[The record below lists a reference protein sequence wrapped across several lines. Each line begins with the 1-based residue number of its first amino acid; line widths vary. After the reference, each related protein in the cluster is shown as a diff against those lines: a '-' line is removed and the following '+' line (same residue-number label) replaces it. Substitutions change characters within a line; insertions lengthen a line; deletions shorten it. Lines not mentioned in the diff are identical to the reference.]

1 MRILY
6 LADIRFPLERANG
19 IQTFETCRALA
30 ARGHE
35 VTLFVR
41 PDTTRPARDP
51 WVFYGA
57 ARAERL
63 RIVSTWSLPGA
74 ARRSGYLA
82 AAWRQILASRSDV
95 VFTRD
100 LGVASMALRVA
111 RPMRPAIVYEAHGYA
126 PTVSAE
132 LPRLL
137 ATTPAPSARKL
148 RRLGGREARVW
159 RAADGYVTLTKA
171 HRAELTERFGPRD
184 NAAVVPDGTRL
195 SVPHAFDPAPI
206 GAPQVGY
213 AGHLYPWKGVDVLIE
228 ALALLRDVHGLIVGG
243 HPGER
248 DRSRLEALAHA
259 RGIADRIEFTG
270 WLPPADV
277 AAAIARCQVLA
288 LPNVRSTISE
298 RYTSPLKLFEY
309 LNAGRAIVA
318 SDLPAVREVLTDD
331 GNGLLVEPGRPE
343 PLAAAIGRV
352 LSDRALRDRLSRA
365 AFEASEGYSWEARA
379 VRLEPVLQAAAG
391 ASL

>member
-30 ARGHE
+30 ARGHD
-35 VTLFVR
+35 VALFVR
-41 PDTTRPARDP
+41 PDTTRPPRDP
-51 WVFYGA
+51 WAFYGA
-57 ARAERL
+57 EPVDRL
-63 RIVSTWSLPGA
+63 QIVTTWSLPGVT
-74 ARRSGYLA
+74 RRGGYLA
-82 AAWRQILASRSDV
+82 AAGRQVMTSKADV

-100 LGVASMALRVA
+100 LGAAAMALRLPRA
-111 RPMRPAIVYEAHGYA
+111 MRPAVVYEAHGYA

-137 ATTPAPSARKL
+137 GNAAAPSPAKL
-148 RRLGGREARVW
+148 RRLAEREARVW
-159 RAADGYVTLTKA
+159 RLAEGYVTLTKA

-184 NAAVVPDGTRL
+184 NAAVVADGTRL
-195 SVPHAFDPAPI
+195 QSPRTFVPAPE

-228 ALALLRDVHGLIVGG
+228 ALGLIPGVHGLIVGG
-243 HPGER
+243 QPGEK
-248 DRSRLEALAHA
+248 DRSRLEALARV
-259 RGIADRIEFTG
+259 RGVADRVEFTG
-270 WLPPADV
+270 WMPPADV
-277 AAAIARCQVLA
+277 ASAIARCQILA

-309 LNAGRAIVA
+309 LGAGRAIVA

-331 GNGLLVEPGRPE
+331 VNAVLVEPGLPRA
-343 PLAAAIGRV
+343 LAAAVGQLLADGPR
-352 LSDRALRDRLSRA
+352 LERLSRT
-365 AFEASEGYSWEARA
+365 AFEAAAAYSWEARA
-379 VRLEPVLQAAAG
+379 ERLEPVLEAAG
-391 ASL
+391 ARR